1 MDSTLTILGEALER
15 LDRKGFE
22 WSAEVL
28 EVYSWRVV
36 VSRSGFSLIVFGAS
50 NEGMITAH
58 TWPSSVVGT
67 LARIHLRAACEPRFL
82 DFAAERGDPIARS
95 LKRTLKRRHDPIEPV
110 YLRLVIGEFV
120 DLVVHHFDAYVAVL
134 AAQTT
139 TPSPG
144 P

>member
-22 WSAEVL
+22 WSAEMMG
-28 EVYSWRVV
+28 EYSWCVII
-36 VSRSGFSLIVFGAS
+36 SRGGFSLEVFGAS

-67 LARIHLRAACEPRFL
+67 LARIYLRACEPEFL
-82 DFAAERGDPIARS
+82 DFAAERGDPIAKS

-139 TPSPG
+139 TPSASQ
-144 P
+144 